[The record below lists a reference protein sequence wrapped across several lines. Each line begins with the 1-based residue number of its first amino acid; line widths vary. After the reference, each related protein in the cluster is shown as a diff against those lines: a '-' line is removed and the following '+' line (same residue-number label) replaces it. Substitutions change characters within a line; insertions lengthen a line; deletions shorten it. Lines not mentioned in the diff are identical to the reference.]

1 MLRKRKNSTEESGQ
15 KTPVRDSNAQNF
27 SPGEKVHHKVVRLS
41 NVIWLL
47 LGLLIGSISGGP
59 WLKELEDV
67 IYGYRWN
74 YLDRCILETP
84 ESGYGVD
91 FCRTPVN
98 CDTCRHVRRIDEVH
112 VSEISWEEFYS
123 GYADIGR
130 PLIIRN
136 ATLHWPIMTQLTFEW
151 LKKAYLSDP
160 EILDYDDKE
169 CWFNN
174 YKSKQLG
181 SLRSVF
187 RMAGPRERDWYVG
200 WAVCQPQIAEKLLEL
215 YERPTFLHPD
225 STPPKKPWIFIGTPG
240 PGAHVHIDNVDLS
253 SWQAQVSGTKS
264 WLLRPPPECWLQ
276 CHGDM
281 EARVSPGDIIV
292 VNTNL
297 WYHSTRIEGE
307 DISLV
312 ITNEF
317 DYIS

>member
-1 MLRKRKNSTEESGQ
+1 MLRKRKISEEIKPNIINQENSKLSVPGN
-15 KTPVRDSNAQNF
+15 NAN
-27 SPGEKVHHKVVRLS
+27 HKVIHLS

-47 LGLLIGSISGGP
+47 FGLLIGSISGGP
-59 WLKELEDV
+59 WLKEIEDI

-98 CDTCRHVRRIDEVH
+98 CDTCRDVREIDEVH
-112 VSEISWEEFYS
+112 VSKMSWETFYS

-136 ATLHWPIMTQLTFEW
+136 ASAHWQIMTTLNFEW
-151 LKKAYLSDP
+151 LKTAYLSDSK
-160 EILDYDDKE
+160 ILEYDDKE

-174 YKSKQLG
+174 YKSKHLG
-181 SLRSVF
+181 SLRAVF
-187 RMAGPRERDWYVG
+187 RMKSARERDWYVG
-200 WAVCQPQIAEKLLEL
+200 WAVCQPQISEMLLEL
-215 YERPTFLHPD
+215 YERPTFLHPE

-253 SWQAQVSGTKS
+253 SWQAQVSGTKT
-264 WLLRPPPECWLQ
+264 WLLRPPPECWWA

-281 EARVSPGDIIV
+281 KAMVSPGDIIV

-297 WYHSTRIEGE
+297 WYHSTRIEGD

-317 DYIS
+317 D